1 MEVTIYL
8 LEEDGIKSRTTTF
21 PFRTE
26 ATLKKHLTSIYGRDN
41 QENVQWDIIEPEEE
55 EGLEEI
61 ELPEDS
67 EVGAYLRKRL
77 KKGKR

>member
-8 LEEDGIKSRTTTF
+8 LEDDGIKSRTTTF

-26 ATLKKHLTSIYGRDN
+26 ATLKKHLTSIYGSGNMDK
-41 QENVQWDIIEPEEE
+41 VQWDIIEPEED

-61 ELPEDS
+61 ESEPDT
-67 EVGAYLRKRL
+67 EVGAYLRRRL

>member
-8 LEEDGIKSRTTTF
+8 LEDEGIKSKTTTF

-26 ATLKKHLTSIYGRDN
+26 ETLKKHLTSIYGSDN
-41 QENVQWDIIEPEEE
+41 MDKVQWDIIEPEEE

-61 ELPEDS
+61 ETTQDDEIT
-67 EVGAYLRKRL
+67 GYLRKRL

>member
-26 ATLKKHLTSIYGRDN
+26 ATLKKHLTSIYGSGNMD
-41 QENVQWDIIEPEEE
+41 NVQWDIIEPEEE
-55 EGLEEI
+55 EGLEEVEY
-61 ELPEDS
+61 ELDT
-67 EVGAYLRKRL
+67 EVGAYLRKQL